1 MMILL
6 FGLFI
11 LFVLSLLLVISFKI
25 TGALFAILLW
35 VVIKLPLA
43 ILMWVVGIVCCCTIL
58 LIPLGVGC
66 FKSGLRLAVPGSVI

>member
-1 MMILL
+1 MIILL

-11 LFVLSLLLVISFKI
+11 LFVVTLLLVIGFKI

-43 ILMWVVGIVCCCTIL
+43 ILLWVIGIVCCCTIL

-66 FKSGLRLAVPGSVI
+66 FKSGLRLVIPGSAI